1 MIQAI
6 DKGARCAAN
15 RICGV
20 GLIAL
25 ERARAKALH
34 ATDPRSKRR
43 MLGVADS
50 YERLAERLEQFVA
63 GNRKRRPTRRRPERT
78 QKRSSG
84 CDVAGA

>member
-6 DKGARCAAN
+6 DKGSEMRGESDLRWLDRA
-15 RICGV
+15 
-20 GLIAL
+20 
-25 ERARAKALH
+25 ERARAKALR

-43 MLGVADS
+43 MLGIADS
-50 YERLAERLEQFVA
+50 YERLAELLEQFVA